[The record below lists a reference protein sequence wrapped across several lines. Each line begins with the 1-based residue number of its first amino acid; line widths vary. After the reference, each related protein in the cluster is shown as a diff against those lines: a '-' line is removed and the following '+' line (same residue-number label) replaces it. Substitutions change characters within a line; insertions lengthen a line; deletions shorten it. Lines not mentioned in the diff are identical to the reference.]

1 MENQIT
7 RRVSRL
13 FPSPFGS
20 CRYGTVSEVAGA
32 TIIIS
37 RTPSNAHPI
46 EPVSL
51 MTKPKSSAIPK
62 NAKNETTKVVPEPK
76 KSNSGTEATIPS
88 LNSCKTTM
96 AKQSLIVKNSSSS
109 NGGWF
114 SSEEEEEEEEID
126 GESDKFFS
134 LSSNSSDSS
143 RRKTSKSRLNKPK
156 TRRRRGKS
164 RSPEMGRSKIEV
176 LSTNRVGFCSETDEN
191 NSKSRR
197 KTAITG
203 PKTGPE
209 SEVEDRIEC
218 FFADSGR
225 TRRKTGESSRRKS
238 GERRWPVVVGGGGGS
253 KVEES
258 YAVVKDSSNPYG
270 DFRESMV
277 EMIVEKSIYGAE
289 DLEKLLQ
296 CFLSLNSSY
305 HHSVILN
312 VFSEICEAL
321 VTH

>member
-51 MTKPKSSAIPK
+51 MTKPKSSATPK
-62 NAKNETTKVVPEPK
+62 NAKNTK
-76 KSNSGTEATIPS
+76 KSNSGTETTIPS

-96 AKQSLIVKNSSSS
+96 AKQSVIVKNSSSS

-114 SSEEEEEEEEID
+114 SSEEEDID

-134 LSSNSSDSS
+134 LSPISSDSS

-156 TRRRRGKS
+156 PRRRRGKS

-176 LSTNRVGFCSETDEN
+176 SSTSRVGFCSETDEI

-203 PKTGPE
+203 PKTGPG

-225 TRRKTGESSRRKS
+225 ARRKTGESSRRRS
-238 GERRWPVVVGGGGGS
+238 GERRWPVVVGAGGGS